1 MRSIFLF
8 LFLGFSIPAGAQKK
22 IAAEQLQK
30 VLIQHEYHCDS
41 FLQKFE
47 QYLQHGDVAMKFTF
61 LSAEQKGD
69 NLLLKGRVVDPI
81 GDGLRTNI
89 YLANISDSLCQMG
102 EIKSQSDQ
110 NGQFELSVL
119 AHLQQSIYFT
129 SIGYHDAELKLLDLL
144 GLMK

>member
-1 MRSIFLF
+1 MRSILLF
-8 LFLGFSIPAGAQKK
+8 LFLGFSFPTGAQKK

-47 QYLQHGDVAMKFTF
+47 QYFQHGDVAMKLTF

-69 NLLLKGRVVDPI
+69 KLQLKGRVVDPI

-89 YLANISDSLCQMG
+89 YLAKISDSLCQMG

-110 NGQFELSVL
+110 NGQFELGVPKD
-119 AHLQQSIYFT
+119 LQRSIYFK
-129 SIGYHDAELKLLDLL
+129 SIGYHDAELKLADLMSL
-144 GLMK
+144 IE